1 MMRVLILA
9 LICVVILLGAAGFTG
24 QLWPTLLVE
33 EVTVDQIGTEAS
45 EARLREVR
53 AAARNE
59 KCTALGPCFV
69 LANPCPASCP
79 SQYCWTMNLNG
90 NTTHTCRA
98 NEGTSCYLIRKTPC
112 AMVSTTCVLTP
123 TGCACSNPAAPVGVG
138 SYLIC

>member
-9 LICVVILLGAAGFTG
+9 LICVATLWGAASFTG
-24 QLWPTLLVE
+24 QLWPIPVG
-33 EVTVDQIGTEAS
+33 EVTVDQIGIKAS

-53 AAARNE
+53 AAARDE
-59 KCTALGPCFV
+59 KCTKVGPCFV

-90 NTTHTCRA
+90 NTTYTCRA
-98 NEGTSCYLIRKTPC
+98 NEGTWCNLIQKAPC
-112 AMVSTTCVLTP
+112 TMVSTTCVLSP
-123 TGCACSNPAAPVGVG
+123 AGCACSNPAPPVGVG